1 MSQRLSLSPVSSSDL
16 SAGRDGIGEL
26 ELLVQQARI
35 GLDMPRLVHHLG
47 RGVELAVE
55 IGHGLHDL
63 GGGDQRALLAMHELR
78 DRRGLLVVADLDLLL
93 VGQPV
98 PDIGAEDRDGTV
110 VELHRVLGIEILR
123 PVDAQRRVP
132 LLLLALVVELQQ
144 RLAPVII
151 FPGEAGLDG
160 ALELPLRQ
168 LDWQRIAIH
177 RRHARYSR
185 LSDLT
190 NRLLLHP
197 APAPAGARTRSRLYI
212 LRRRPRLAIS
222 RDPDAATL
230 RGNGGHGNCPW

>member
-1 MSQRLSLSPVSSSDL
+1 
-16 SAGRDGIGEL
+16 
-26 ELLVQQARI
+26 
-35 GLDMPRLVHHLG
+35 MPGLVHHLG

-78 DRRGLLVVADLDLLL
+78 DRRGLLVMADLDLLL
-93 VGQPV
+93 VGQPA
-98 PDIGAEDRDGTV
+98 PDLGAEDRDGTV
-110 VELHRVLGIEILR
+110 IELHRVLGIELLR
-123 PVDAQRRVP
+123 PVDAQRGVP

-177 RRHARYSR
+177 RRHARHSR
-185 LSDLT
+185 LSRSPIKYEPA
-190 NRLLLHP
+190 RLRPVHP
-197 APAPAGARTRSRLYI
+197 APAPAGARTDHASTF
-212 LRRRPRLAIS
+212 LRRRPRPRDLARS
-222 RDPDAATL
+222 RRGYPTREWRPWELPVGVFSVTAGDRPAAHNH
-230 RGNGGHGNCPW
+230 R